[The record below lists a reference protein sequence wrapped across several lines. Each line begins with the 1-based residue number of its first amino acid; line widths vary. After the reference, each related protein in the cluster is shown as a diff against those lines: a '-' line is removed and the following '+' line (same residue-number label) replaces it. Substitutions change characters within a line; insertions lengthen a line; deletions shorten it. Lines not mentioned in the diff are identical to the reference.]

1 MAHSDLPQVSFEKF
15 ILPNGLQVILHV
27 DRKLPVVHV
36 NHWFH
41 VGSKVERPG
50 RTGFAHLFEHLMFE
64 GSQHAPDGY
73 FKYIEQAG
81 GNLREGGVNGT
92 TSNDR
97 TNYFATVP
105 SGNLEYVLWLESDR
119 VATLADALTE
129 ENFENQREVVRN
141 ERRQTTE
148 NQPYGRWYELVNEHL
163 YPAGHPY
170 SWPVIGRHE
179 DLEAAGVDEVAEF
192 FRTYY
197 TPNNL
202 SLVIAGD
209 FDKAF
214 ARDRVTHYYGGLEP
228 GPLLERQ
235 RRWVPALA
243 EGKIVEVTDR
253 VPQARVHMIWPAPQR
268 FEPEETALDAAAA
281 VLGDGLSSRLE
292 KLLVY
297 DRRLCTEVSV
307 FNFAREIAGLFGVI
321 ATIRPG
327 CDIREVEDL
336 INGQIARLASGGP
349 TRDEV
354 ERARTVWEYQYVSSL
369 ERIGGFGG
377 KADRLNESN
386 TYKSDP
392 GYFHVEHDRFR
403 NLTGSKIA
411 EAVKRWLVSRDG
423 LTLRYFSD
431 TLPKAVA
438 GSGSATAQAADA
450 ASTQAA
456 GDGSASAQAEG
467 NGPASAQAASAGVL
481 DRSLVPALGSDT
493 PFQTPEVH
501 EDRLDNGL
509 EVLVVEHHDLP
520 KVAVSLNVKSGG
532 VHDPPDR
539 CGMAQLMLQTMD
551 KGTRGYGALDLDEAL
566 SRLGTVIG
574 KSMYLESARIGMDV
588 LTDKLSAAMSLFA
601 DVARNP
607 LFPEEELERERHRH
621 LDHLKQQASHPQSLA
636 QRLCPGLVFGEDHPY
651 GRPVQGYASSV
662 AEMSRYEIARAFEEN
677 WRPDQSALVFVGDIT
692 RDQAMKLADQ
702 RFGSWSVDVRPAKEV
717 PDPSPDRRSNRVYLV
732 DRPGAPQ
739 TVVCQ
744 FIEAPNRDTPDYHAL
759 RLVDAIWGG
768 GFQSRLN
775 QNLREEKGYTYGV
788 STSLGLLGVSGYWK
802 VQTSIQADKTG
813 EVVQELMSEM
823 AGLGGERPVR
833 EAELEEARTGRI
845 RGYAQR
851 FESLRRIAG
860 SIGALW
866 SSERP
871 MTDMRDAVENLRS
884 VSLEEVRSTARKYL
898 DVRRAG
904 YLLVGDRAGIE
915 TQLADRGL
923 PIPELLDPE
932 AQPAARAPAS
942 AEVPEATDPDAL

>member
-1 MAHSDLPQVSFEKF
+1 MAQKDLPRVNFEKYT
-15 ILPNGLQVILHV
+15 LPNGLQVILHV

-41 VGSKVERPG
+41 VGSKVELPG

-64 GSQHAPDGY
+64 GSEHAPEGY

-119 VATLADALTE
+119 IATLADALTE

-179 DLEAAGVDEVAEF
+179 DLEAATVDEVAEF

-209 FDKAF
+209 FDEAF
-214 ARDRVTHYYGGLEP
+214 ARDRVEHFYGGLEP
-228 GPLLERQ
+228 GPLLERR
-235 RRWVPALA
+235 RRWVPSLP

-253 VPQARVHMIWPAPQR
+253 VPQSRVHMIWPAPER
-268 FEPEETALDAAAA
+268 FDADETALDAAAG

-307 FNFAREIAGLFGVI
+307 FNYAKEIAGLFGII
-321 ATIRPG
+321 ATVRPG
-327 CDIREVEDL
+327 CDGQEVEGL
-336 INGQIARLASGGP
+336 VAEQIAKLASGGP
-349 TRDEV
+349 SRDEV

-386 TYKSDP
+386 TYKADP

-403 NLTGSKIA
+403 NLTGSKIS
-411 EAVKRWLVSRDG
+411 EAVERWLVSRHG
-423 LTLRYFSD
+423 LTLRYQPD
-431 TLPKAVA
+431 TLPKAA
-438 GSGSATAQAADA
+438 GPESAR
-450 ASTQAA
+450 AA
-456 GDGSASAQAEG
+456 GDGA
-467 NGPASAQAASAGVL
+467 L
-481 DRSLVPALGSDT
+481 DRSMVPALGSDT

-509 EVLVVEHHDLP
+509 EVLVVGQHDLP
-520 KVAVSLNVKSGG
+520 KVAVSLNVKTGG

-539 CGMAQLMLQTMD
+539 CGMAQLMLQIMD
-551 KGTRGYGALDLDEAL
+551 KGTRGHGALDLDEAL

-574 KSMYLESARIGMDV
+574 KSMYLESSRLGMDV
-588 LTDKLSAAMSLFA
+588 LTDKLTSAMALFA

-607 LFPEEELERERHRH
+607 LFPEEELDRERHRH
-621 LDHLKQQASHPQSLA
+621 LDHLAQQASHPQSLA
-636 QRLCPGLVFGEDHPY
+636 QRLCPGLVFGYDHPY

-662 AEMSRYEIARAFEEN
+662 SEMSRYEIARSYEEN

-702 RFGSWSVDVRPAKEV
+702 RFGSWKGDVRPAKEV
-717 PDPSPDRRSNRVYLV
+717 PDPSPGRKTIRIWLV
-732 DRPGAPQ
+732 GRPGAPQ

-744 FIEAPNRDTPDYHAL
+744 FIAAPSRDTPDYHAL

-775 QNLREEKGYTYGV
+775 LNLREEKGYTYGV

-802 VQTSIQADKTG
+802 VQTSIQTDKTG
-813 EVVQELMSEM
+813 EVVQELMNEM
-823 AGLGGERPVR
+823 EDLGGDRPVSA
-833 EAELEEARTGRI
+833 EELEEARTGRI

-860 SIGALW
+860 SIGGLW
-866 SSERP
+866 SSGRP
-871 MTDMRDAVENLRS
+871 MSDMRDAVENLRS
-884 VSLEEVRSTARKYL
+884 VTLEEVRSAAGRYL
-898 DVRRAG
+898 DARRAG
-904 YLLVGDRAGIE
+904 YLLVGDRSSIE

-923 PIPELLDPE
+923 PMPEILDPE
-932 AQPAARAPAS
+932 AQPAAPEPAPPA
-942 AEVPEATDPDAL
+942 VPEALDPDER

>member
-1 MAHSDLPQVSFEKF
+1 MAQKDLPRVNFEKYT
-15 ILPNGLQVILHV
+15 LPNGLQVILHV

-41 VGSKVERPG
+41 VGSKVELPG

-64 GSQHAPDGY
+64 GSEHAPEGY

-119 VATLADALTE
+119 IATLADALTE

-179 DLEAAGVDEVAEF
+179 DLEAATVDEVAEF

-209 FDKAF
+209 FDEAF
-214 ARDRVTHYYGGLEP
+214 ARDRVEHFYGGLEP
-228 GPLLERQ
+228 GPLLERR
-235 RRWVPALA
+235 RRWVPSLP

-253 VPQARVHMIWPAPQR
+253 VPQSRVHMIWPAPER
-268 FEPEETALDAAAA
+268 FDADETALDAAAG

-307 FNFAREIAGLFGVI
+307 FNYAKEIAGLFGII
-321 ATIRPG
+321 ATVRPG
-327 CDIREVEDL
+327 CDGQEVEDL
-336 INGQIARLASGGP
+336 VAGQIAKLASGGP
-349 TRDEV
+349 SRDEV

-386 TYKSDP
+386 TYKADP

-403 NLTGSKIA
+403 NLTGSKIS
-411 EAVKRWLVSRDG
+411 EAVERWLVSRHG
-423 LTLRYFSD
+423 LTLRYQPD
-431 TLPKAVA
+431 TLPKAA
-438 GSGSATAQAADA
+438 GPESAR
-450 ASTQAA
+450 AA
-456 GDGSASAQAEG
+456 GDGA
-467 NGPASAQAASAGVL
+467 L
-481 DRSLVPALGSDT
+481 DRSMVPALGSDT

-509 EVLVVEHHDLP
+509 EVLVVGQHDLP
-520 KVAVSLNVKSGG
+520 KVAVSLNVKTGG

-539 CGMAQLMLQTMD
+539 CGMAQLMLQIMD
-551 KGTRGYGALDLDEAL
+551 KGTRGHGALDLDEAL

-574 KSMYLESARIGMDV
+574 KSMYLESARLGMDV
-588 LTDKLSAAMSLFA
+588 LTDKLTSAMALFA

-607 LFPEEELERERHRH
+607 LFPEEELDRERHRH
-621 LDHLKQQASHPQSLA
+621 LDHLAQQASHPQSLA
-636 QRLCPGLVFGEDHPY
+636 QRLCPGLVFGYDHPY

-662 AEMSRYEIARAFEEN
+662 SEMSRYEIARSYEEN

-702 RFGSWSVDVRPAKEV
+702 RFGSWKGDVRPAKEV
-717 PDPSPDRRSNRVYLV
+717 PDPSPGRKTIRIWLV

-744 FIEAPNRDTPDYHAL
+744 FIAAPSRDTPDYHAL

-775 QNLREEKGYTYGV
+775 LNLREEKGYTYGV

-802 VQTSIQADKTG
+802 VQTSIQTDKTG
-813 EVVQELMSEM
+813 EVVQELMNEM
-823 AGLGGERPVR
+823 EDLGGGRPVSA
-833 EAELEEARTGRI
+833 EELEEARTGRI

-860 SIGALW
+860 SIGGLW
-866 SSERP
+866 SSGRP
-871 MTDMRDAVENLRS
+871 MSDMRDAVENLRS
-884 VSLEEVRSTARKYL
+884 VTLEEVRSAAGRYL
-898 DVRRAG
+898 DARRAG
-904 YLLVGDRAGIE
+904 YLLVGDRSSIE

-923 PIPELLDPE
+923 PMPEILDPDV
-932 AQPAARAPAS
+932 QPA
-942 AEVPEATDPDAL
+942 VPEPAPPAAPEALDPDER

>member
-1 MAHSDLPQVSFEKF
+1 MAQKDLPRVNFEKYT
-15 ILPNGLQVILHV
+15 LPNGLQVILHV

-41 VGSKVERPG
+41 VGSKVELPG

-64 GSQHAPDGY
+64 GSEHAPEGY

-119 VATLADALTE
+119 IATLADALTE

-179 DLEAAGVDEVAEF
+179 DLEAATVDEVAEF

-209 FDKAF
+209 FDEAF
-214 ARDRVTHYYGGLEP
+214 ARDRVEHFYGGLEP
-228 GPLLERQ
+228 GPLLERR
-235 RRWVPALA
+235 RRWVPSLP

-253 VPQARVHMIWPAPQR
+253 VPQSRVHMIWPAPER
-268 FEPEETALDAAAA
+268 FDADETALDAAAG

-307 FNFAREIAGLFGVI
+307 FNYAKEIAGLFGII
-321 ATIRPG
+321 ATVRPG
-327 CDIREVEDL
+327 CDGQEVEGL
-336 INGQIARLASGGP
+336 VAGQIAKLASGGP
-349 TRDEV
+349 SRDEV

-386 TYKSDP
+386 TYKADP

-403 NLTGSKIA
+403 NLTGSKIS
-411 EAVKRWLVSRDG
+411 EAVERWLVSRHG
-423 LTLRYFSD
+423 LTLRYQPD
-431 TLPKAVA
+431 TLPKAA
-438 GSGSATAQAADA
+438 GPESAR
-450 ASTQAA
+450 AA
-456 GDGSASAQAEG
+456 GDGA
-467 NGPASAQAASAGVL
+467 L
-481 DRSLVPALGSDT
+481 DRSMVPALGSDT

-509 EVLVVEHHDLP
+509 EVLVVGQHDLP
-520 KVAVSLNVKSGG
+520 KVAVTLNVKTGG

-539 CGMAQLMLQTMD
+539 CGMAQLMLQIMD
-551 KGTRGYGALDLDEAL
+551 KGTRGHGALDLDEAL

-574 KSMYLESARIGMDV
+574 KSMYLESARLGMDV
-588 LTDKLSAAMSLFA
+588 LTDKLTSAMALFA

-607 LFPEEELERERHRH
+607 LFPEEELDRERHRH
-621 LDHLKQQASHPQSLA
+621 LDHLAQQASHPQSLA
-636 QRLCPGLVFGEDHPY
+636 QRLCPGLVFGYDHPY

-662 AEMSRYEIARAFEEN
+662 SEMSRYEIARSYEEN

-702 RFGSWSVDVRPAKEV
+702 RFGSWKGDVRPAKEV
-717 PDPSPDRRSNRVYLV
+717 PDPSPGRKTIRIWLV

-744 FIEAPNRDTPDYHAL
+744 FIAAPSRDTPDYHAL

-775 QNLREEKGYTYGV
+775 LNLREEKGYTYGV

-802 VQTSIQADKTG
+802 VQTSIQTDKTG
-813 EVVQELMSEM
+813 EVVQELMNEM
-823 AGLGGERPVR
+823 EDLGGGRPVSG
-833 EAELEEARTGRI
+833 EELEEARTGRI

-860 SIGALW
+860 SIGGLW
-866 SSERP
+866 SSGRP
-871 MTDMRDAVENLRS
+871 MSDMRDAVENLRS
-884 VSLEEVRSTARKYL
+884 VTLEEVRSAAGRYL
-898 DVRRAG
+898 DARRAG
-904 YLLVGDRAGIE
+904 YLLVGDRSSIE

-923 PIPELLDPE
+923 PMPEILDPE
-932 AQPAARAPAS
+932 AQPA
-942 AEVPEATDPDAL
+942 VPEPAPPAAPEALDPDER

>member
-1 MAHSDLPQVSFEKF
+1 MAQSDLPRVSFEKF
-15 ILPNGLQVILHV
+15 TLPNGLQVILHV

-64 GSQHAPDGY
+64 GSKHAPEGY

-119 VATLADALTE
+119 VATLADALTT

-209 FDKAF
+209 FDEDF
-214 ARDRVTHYYGGLEP
+214 ARDRVAHYYGALET

-268 FEPEETALDAAAA
+268 FEVEETALDAAAA

-307 FNFAREIAGLFGVI
+307 FNFAREISGLFGVI
-321 ATIRPG
+321 ATVRPD
-327 CDIREVEDL
+327 CDVREVEDL
-336 INGQIARLASGGP
+336 VNGQIARLASGGP

-386 TYKSDP
+386 TYKNDP

-403 NLTGSKIA
+403 SLTGSKIA
-411 EAVKRWLVSRDG
+411 EAVKQWLVSRHG
-423 LTLRYFSD
+423 LTLRYFPE

-438 GSGSATAQAADA
+438 T
-450 ASTQAA
+450 
-456 GDGSASAQAEG
+456 DGI
-467 NGPASAQAASAGVL
+467 L
-481 DRSLVPALGSDT
+481 DRSVVPALGSDT

-539 CGMAQLMLQTMD
+539 CGMSQLMLQTMD

-574 KSMYLESARIGMDV
+574 KTMYLESARIGMDV
-588 LTDKLSAAMSLFA
+588 LTDKLSAAMALFA

-744 FIEAPNRDTPDYHAL
+744 FIEAPSRDTPDYHAL

-823 AGLGGERPVR
+823 AGLGGERPVG
-833 EAELEEARTGRI
+833 EEELEEARTGRI

-871 MTDMRDAVENLRS
+871 MTDMRDAVENLQS

-898 DVRRAG
+898 DARRAG
-904 YLLVGDRAGIE
+904 YLLVGDGSSIE

-923 PIPELLDPE
+923 PVPEALDPE
-932 AQPAARAPAS
+932 AQPASRAPAS
-942 AEVPEATDPDAL
+942 AEVPEAADPDAL

>member
-1 MAHSDLPQVSFEKF
+1 MAQRDLPRVTFEKYT
-15 ILPNGLQVILHV
+15 LPNGLQVILHV

-64 GSQHAPDGY
+64 GSEHAPEGY

-119 VATLADALTE
+119 IATLADALTG

-179 DLEAAGVDEVAEF
+179 DLEAATVEEVAEF

-209 FDKAF
+209 FDEAF
-214 ARDRVTHYYGGLEP
+214 ARDRVDHFYGGLEP
-228 GPLLERQ
+228 GPLLERR
-235 RRWVPALA
+235 RRWVPSLP

-253 VPQARVHMIWPAPQR
+253 VPQARVHMIWPAPER
-268 FEPEETALDAAAA
+268 FDPDETALDAAAA

-292 KLLVY
+292 KQLVY
-297 DRRLCTEVSV
+297 DLRLCTEVSV
-307 FNFAREIAGLFGVI
+307 FNYAREISGLFGVI
-321 ATIRPG
+321 ATVRP
-327 CDIREVEDL
+327 DRDVLEVEGL
-336 INGQIARLASGGP
+336 VTGQIEKLSAGGP
-349 TRDEV
+349 SRDEV

-386 TYKSDP
+386 TYKNDP
-392 GYFHVEHDRFR
+392 GYFQVEHERFR

-411 EAVKRWLVSRDG
+411 EAVERWLVSRHG
-423 LTLRYFSD
+423 LTLRYHPD
-431 TLPKAVA
+431 TLPRSTDPDPA
-438 GSGSATAQAADA
+438 G
-450 ASTQAA
+450 AA
-456 GDGSASAQAEG
+456 GGGA
-467 NGPASAQAASAGVL
+467 L
-481 DRSLVPALGSDT
+481 DRSMVPALGSDT

-501 EDRLDNGL
+501 EDRLDNDL
-509 EVLVVEHHDLP
+509 AVLVVEQHDLP
-520 KVAVSLNVKSGG
+520 KVAVSLNVKTGG

-539 CGMAQLMLQTMD
+539 SGTSQLMLQIMD
-551 KGTRGYGALDLDEAL
+551 KGTRSHGALDLDEAL

-574 KSMYLESARIGMDV
+574 KTMYLESARLGLDV
-588 LTDKLSAAMSLFA
+588 LTDKLPSAMALFS

-621 LDHLKQQASHPQSLA
+621 LDHLAQQASHPQYLA
-636 QRLCPGLVFGEDHPY
+636 QRLCPGLVFGDDHPY

-662 AEMSRYEIARAFEEN
+662 AEMSRYDIARSYEEN

-692 RDQAMKLADQ
+692 HDQAMKLADQ
-702 RFGSWSVDVRPAKEV
+702 RFGSWKGDVRPAKSV
-717 PDPSPDRRSNRVYLV
+717 PDPSPGRKTNRISLV

-744 FIEAPNRDTPDYHAL
+744 FIDAPSRDTPDYHAL

-775 QNLREEKGYTYGV
+775 LNLREEKGYTYGV

-802 VQTSIQADKTG
+802 AQTSIQADKTG
-813 EVVQELMSEM
+813 EVVQELMAEM
-823 AGLGGERPVR
+823 EGLGGRRPVSW
-833 EAELEEARTGRI
+833 EELEEARTARI

-860 SIGALW
+860 SIGGLW
-866 SSERP
+866 SSGRP
-871 MTDMRDAVENLRS
+871 MTDLRDAVENLRS
-884 VSLEEVRSTARKYL
+884 VTLEEVRSAAGKYL

-904 YLLVGDRAGIE
+904 FLLVGDRSSIE
-915 TQLADRGL
+915 SQLADRGL
-923 PIPELLDPE
+923 ATPEVLNPE
-932 AQPAARAPAS
+932 
-942 AEVPEATDPDAL
+942 DL

>member
-1 MAHSDLPQVSFEKF
+1 MAQKDLPRVNFEKYT
-15 ILPNGLQVILHV
+15 LPNGLQVILHV

-41 VGSKVERPG
+41 VGSKVELPG

-64 GSQHAPDGY
+64 GSEHAPEGY

-179 DLEAAGVDEVAEF
+179 DLEAATVDEVAEF

-209 FDKAF
+209 FDEAF
-214 ARDRVTHYYGGLEP
+214 ARDRVEHFYGGLEP
-228 GPLLERQ
+228 GPLLERR
-235 RRWVPALA
+235 RRWVPSLP

-253 VPQARVHMIWPAPQR
+253 VPQARVHMIWPAPER
-268 FEPEETALDAAAA
+268 FDADETALDAAAA

-307 FNFAREIAGLFGVI
+307 FNYAKEIAGLFGII
-321 ATIRPG
+321 ATVRPG
-327 CDIREVEDL
+327 CDGQEVEGL
-336 INGQIARLASGGP
+336 VAGQIAKLASGGP
-349 TRDEV
+349 SRDEV

-386 TYKSDP
+386 TYKNDP

-403 NLTGSKIA
+403 NLTGSKIS
-411 EAVKRWLVSRDG
+411 EAVERWLVSRHG
-423 LTLRYFSD
+423 LTLRYQPD
-431 TLPKAVA
+431 TLPKAA
-438 GSGSATAQAADA
+438 GPESAR
-450 ASTQAA
+450 AA
-456 GDGSASAQAEG
+456 GDGA
-467 NGPASAQAASAGVL
+467 L
-481 DRSLVPALGSDT
+481 DRSMVPALGSDT

-509 EVLVVEHHDLP
+509 EVLVVGQHDLP
-520 KVAVSLNVKSGG
+520 KVAVSLNVKTGG

-539 CGMAQLMLQTMD
+539 CGMAQLMLQIMD
-551 KGTRGYGALDLDEAL
+551 KGTRGHGALDLDEAL

-574 KSMYLESARIGMDV
+574 KSMYLESARLGMDV
-588 LTDKLSAAMSLFA
+588 LTDKLTPAMALFA

-607 LFPEEELERERHRH
+607 LFPEEELDRERHRH
-621 LDHLKQQASHPQSLA
+621 LDHLAQQASHPQSLA
-636 QRLCPGLVFGEDHPY
+636 QRLCPGLVFGYDHPY
-651 GRPVQGYASSV
+651 GRPVQGYASSIS
-662 AEMSRYEIARAFEEN
+662 EMSRYEIARSYEEN

-702 RFGSWSVDVRPAKEV
+702 RFGSWKGDVRPAKEV
-717 PDPSPDRRSNRVYLV
+717 PDPSPGRKTNRVWLV

-744 FIEAPNRDTPDYHAL
+744 FIVAPSRDTPDYHAL
-759 RLVDAIWGG
+759 RLVDAVWGG

-775 QNLREEKGYTYGV
+775 LNLREEKGYTYGV

-802 VQTSIQADKTG
+802 VQTSIQTDKTG
-813 EVVQELMSEM
+813 EVVQELMNEM
-823 AGLGGERPVR
+823 EDLGGGRPVSS
-833 EAELEEARTGRI
+833 EELEEARTGRI

-860 SIGALW
+860 SIGGLW
-866 SSERP
+866 SSGRP
-871 MTDMRDAVENLRS
+871 MSDMRDAVENLRS
-884 VSLEEVRSTARKYL
+884 VTLEEVRSTAGRYL
-898 DVRRAG
+898 DARRAG
-904 YLLVGDRAGIE
+904 YLLVGDRSSIE

-923 PIPELLDPE
+923 PMPEILDPE
-932 AQPAARAPAS
+932 AQPA
-942 AEVPEATDPDAL
+942 VPEPAPPAAPEVLDPDER

>member
-1 MAHSDLPQVSFEKF
+1 MAQKDLPRVNFEKYT
-15 ILPNGLQVILHV
+15 LPNGLQVILHV

-41 VGSKVERPG
+41 VGSKVELPG

-64 GSQHAPDGY
+64 GSEHAPEGY

-119 VATLADALTE
+119 IATLADALTE

-179 DLEAAGVDEVAEF
+179 DLEAATVDEVAEF

-209 FDKAF
+209 FDEAF
-214 ARDRVTHYYGGLEP
+214 ARDRVEHFYGGLEP
-228 GPLLERQ
+228 GPLLERR
-235 RRWVPALA
+235 RRWVPSLP

-253 VPQARVHMIWPAPQR
+253 VPQARVHMIWPAPER
-268 FEPEETALDAAAA
+268 FDADETALDAAAG

-307 FNFAREIAGLFGVI
+307 FNYAKEIAGLFGII
-321 ATIRPG
+321 ATVRPG
-327 CDIREVEDL
+327 CDGQEVEDL
-336 INGQIARLASGGP
+336 VAGQIAKLASGGP
-349 TRDEV
+349 SRDEV

-386 TYKSDP
+386 TYKADP

-403 NLTGSKIA
+403 NLTGSKIS
-411 EAVKRWLVSRDG
+411 EAVERWLVSRHG
-423 LTLRYFSD
+423 LTLRYQPD
-431 TLPKAVA
+431 TLPKAA
-438 GSGSATAQAADA
+438 GPESAR
-450 ASTQAA
+450 AA
-456 GDGSASAQAEG
+456 GDGA
-467 NGPASAQAASAGVL
+467 L
-481 DRSLVPALGSDT
+481 DRSMVPALGSDT

-509 EVLVVEHHDLP
+509 EVLVVGQHDLP
-520 KVAVSLNVKSGG
+520 KVAVSLNVKTGG

-539 CGMAQLMLQTMD
+539 CGMAQLMLQIMD
-551 KGTRGYGALDLDEAL
+551 KGTRGHGALDLDEAL

-574 KSMYLESARIGMDV
+574 KSMYLESARLGMDV
-588 LTDKLSAAMSLFA
+588 LTDKLTSAMALFA

-607 LFPEEELERERHRH
+607 LFPEEELDRERHRH
-621 LDHLKQQASHPQSLA
+621 LDHLAQQASHPQSLA
-636 QRLCPGLVFGEDHPY
+636 QRLCPGLVFGYDHPY

-662 AEMSRYEIARAFEEN
+662 SEMSRYEIARSYEEN

-702 RFGSWSVDVRPAKEV
+702 RFGSWKGDVRPAKEV
-717 PDPSPDRRSNRVYLV
+717 PDPSPGRKTIRIWLV

-744 FIEAPNRDTPDYHAL
+744 FIAAPSRDTPDYHAL

-775 QNLREEKGYTYGV
+775 LNLREEKGYTYGV

-802 VQTSIQADKTG
+802 VQTSIQTDKTG
-813 EVVQELMSEM
+813 EVVQELMNEM
-823 AGLGGERPVR
+823 EDLGGGRPVSG
-833 EAELEEARTGRI
+833 EELEEARTGRI

-860 SIGALW
+860 SIGGLW
-866 SSERP
+866 SSGRP
-871 MTDMRDAVENLRS
+871 MSDMRDAVENLRS
-884 VSLEEVRSTARKYL
+884 VTLEEVRSAAGRYL
-898 DVRRAG
+898 DARRAG
-904 YLLVGDRAGIE
+904 YLLVGDRSSIE

-923 PIPELLDPE
+923 PMPEILDPE
-932 AQPAARAPAS
+932 AQPA
-942 AEVPEATDPDAL
+942 VPEPAPPAAPEALDSDER

>member
-1 MAHSDLPQVSFEKF
+1 MAQTDLPRVFFEKYT
-15 ILPNGLQVILHV
+15 LPNGLQVILHV

-64 GSQHAPDGY
+64 GSKHAPEGY

-119 VATLADALTE
+119 VATLEDALTR

-163 YPAGHPY
+163 YPSGHPY

-179 DLEAAGVDEVAEF
+179 DLEAAGVDEVTEF

-209 FDKAF
+209 FDKGF
-214 ARDRVTHYYGGLEP
+214 ARDLVARYYGALEP

-235 RRWVPALA
+235 RRWVPSLA

-297 DRRLCTEVSV
+297 DRRLCSEVSV
-307 FNFAREIAGLFGVI
+307 FNYAREIAGLFGVI
-321 ATIRPG
+321 ATVRPD
-327 CDIREVEDL
+327 CDVREVEDL
-336 INGQIARLASGGP
+336 VTGQIAKLASGGP

-386 TYKSDP
+386 TYKNDP

-403 NLTGSKIA
+403 SLTGSKIA
-411 EAVKRWLVSRDG
+411 EAVKRWLVSRHG
-423 LTLRYFSD
+423 LTLRYFPDS
-431 TLPKAVA
+431 LPRAVGAA
-438 GSGSATAQAADA
+438 GAAPAQEEDEASA
-450 ASTQAA
+450 QAA
-456 GDGSASAQAEG
+456 GDGSAQEESG
-467 NGPASAQAASAGVL
+467 GVL
-481 DRSLVPALGSDT
+481 DRSVVPALGSDT

-501 EDRLDNGL
+501 QEKLDNGL

-532 VHDPPDR
+532 VHDPPER
-539 CGMAQLMLQTMD
+539 CGMAQLMLQIMD

-574 KSMYLESARIGMDV
+574 KSMHLESARIGLDV
-588 LTDKLSAAMSLFA
+588 LTDKLSAAMALFA

-636 QRLCPGLVFGEDHPY
+636 QRLCPGLVFGEHHPY

-662 AEMSRYEIARAFEEN
+662 SEMSRYEIARAYEEN

-692 RDQAMKLADQ
+692 RDQAMKLSDQ
-702 RFGSWSVDVRPAKEV
+702 RFGSWSGDVRPAKEV
-717 PDPSPDRRSNRVYLV
+717 PEPSPDRKSNRIYLV
-732 DRPGAPQ
+732 DRPGASQ

-744 FIEAPNRDTPDYHAL
+744 FIDAPSRDTPDYHAL

-775 QNLREEKGYTYGV
+775 LNLREEKGYTYGV
-788 STSLGLLGVSGYWK
+788 STSLGLLGVSGFWK

-813 EVVQELMSEM
+813 EVVMELMSEM
-823 AGLGGERPVR
+823 AGLGGERPVS

-860 SIGALW
+860 TIGALW

-884 VSLEEVRSTARKYL
+884 VTLEEVRSTARKYL
-898 DVRRAG
+898 DARRAG
-904 YLLVGDRAGIE
+904 FLLVGDRAGIE

-923 PIPELLDPE
+923 PMPEMLDPE
-932 AQPAARAPAS
+932 AQPTDRGPAL
-942 AEVPEATDPDAL
+942 AQAPEAVDPDAL

>member
-1 MAHSDLPQVSFEKF
+1 MAQKDLPRVNFEKYT
-15 ILPNGLQVILHV
+15 LPNGLQVILHV

-41 VGSKVERPG
+41 VGSKVELPG

-64 GSQHAPDGY
+64 GSEHAPEGY

-119 VATLADALTE
+119 IATLADALTE

-179 DLEAAGVDEVAEF
+179 DLEAATVDEVAEF

-209 FDKAF
+209 FDEAF
-214 ARDRVTHYYGGLEP
+214 ARDRVEHFYGGLEP
-228 GPLLERQ
+228 GPLLERR
-235 RRWVPALA
+235 RRWVPSLP

-253 VPQARVHMIWPAPQR
+253 VPQARVHMIWPAPER
-268 FEPEETALDAAAA
+268 FDADETALDAAAA

-307 FNFAREIAGLFGVI
+307 FNYAKEIAGLFGII
-321 ATIRPG
+321 ATVRPG
-327 CDIREVEDL
+327 CDGQEVEGL
-336 INGQIARLASGGP
+336 VAGQIAKLASGGP
-349 TRDEV
+349 SRDEV

-386 TYKSDP
+386 TYKADP

-403 NLTGSKIA
+403 NLTGSKIS
-411 EAVKRWLVSRDG
+411 EAVERWLVSRHG
-423 LTLRYFSD
+423 LTLRYQPD
-431 TLPKAVA
+431 TLPKAA
-438 GSGSATAQAADA
+438 GPESAR
-450 ASTQAA
+450 AA
-456 GDGSASAQAEG
+456 GD
-467 NGPASAQAASAGVL
+467 GVL
-481 DRSLVPALGSDT
+481 DRSMVPALGSDT

-509 EVLVVEHHDLP
+509 EVLVVGQHDLP
-520 KVAVSLNVKSGG
+520 KVAVTLNVKTGG

-539 CGMAQLMLQTMD
+539 CGMAQLMLQIMD
-551 KGTRGYGALDLDEAL
+551 KGTRGHGALDLDEAL

-574 KSMYLESARIGMDV
+574 KSMYLESARLGMDV
-588 LTDKLSAAMSLFA
+588 LTDKLTSAMALFA

-607 LFPEEELERERHRH
+607 LFPEEELDRERHRH
-621 LDHLKQQASHPQSLA
+621 LDHLAQQASHPQSLA
-636 QRLCPGLVFGEDHPY
+636 QRLCPGLVFGYDHPY

-662 AEMSRYEIARAFEEN
+662 SEMSRYEIARSYEEN

-702 RFGSWSVDVRPAKEV
+702 RFGSWKGDVRPAKEV
-717 PDPSPDRRSNRVYLV
+717 PDPSPGRKTIRIWLV

-744 FIEAPNRDTPDYHAL
+744 FIAAPSRDTPDYHAL

-775 QNLREEKGYTYGV
+775 LNLREEKGYTYGV

-802 VQTSIQADKTG
+802 VQTSIQTDKTG
-813 EVVQELMSEM
+813 EVVQELMNEM
-823 AGLGGERPVR
+823 EDLGGDRPVSA
-833 EAELEEARTGRI
+833 EELEEARTGRI

-860 SIGALW
+860 SIGGLW
-866 SSERP
+866 SSGRP
-871 MTDMRDAVENLRS
+871 MSDMRDAVENLRS
-884 VSLEEVRSTARKYL
+884 VTLEEVRSAAGRYL
-898 DVRRAG
+898 DARRAG
-904 YLLVGDRAGIE
+904 YLLVGDRSSIE

-923 PIPELLDPE
+923 PMPEILDPE
-932 AQPAARAPAS
+932 AQPA
-942 AEVPEATDPDAL
+942 VPEPAPPAAPEALDPDER

>member
-1 MAHSDLPQVSFEKF
+1 MAQSDLPRVSFEKF
-15 ILPNGLQVILHV
+15 TLPNGLQVILHV

-64 GSQHAPDGY
+64 GSKHAPEGY

-119 VATLADALTE
+119 VATLADALTR

-209 FDKAF
+209 FDEDF
-214 ARDRVTHYYGGLEP
+214 ARDRVAHYYGALEP

-268 FEPEETALDAAAA
+268 FEAEETALDAAAA

-307 FNFAREIAGLFGVI
+307 FNYAREISGLFGVI
-321 ATIRPG
+321 ATVRPG
-327 CDIREVEDL
+327 CDVREVEDL
-336 INGQIARLASGGP
+336 VDGQIARLASGGP

-386 TYKSDP
+386 TYKNDP

-411 EAVKRWLVSRDG
+411 EAVKRWLVSRHG
-423 LTLRYFSD
+423 LTLRYFPD

-438 GSGSATAQAADA
+438 GV
-450 ASTQAA
+450 A
-456 GDGSASAQAEG
+456 GAGASAVRSHRRKARR
-467 NGPASAQAASAGVL
+467 PRSRRAM
-481 DRSLVPALGSDT
+481 DR
-493 PFQTPEVH
+493 
-501 EDRLDNGL
+501 R
-509 EVLVVEHHDLP
+509 
-520 KVAVSLNVKSGG
+520 
-532 VHDPPDR
+532 R
-539 CGMAQLMLQTMD
+539 
-551 KGTRGYGALDLDEAL
+551 
-566 SRLGTVIG
+566 
-574 KSMYLESARIGMDV
+574 
-588 LTDKLSAAMSLFA
+588 
-601 DVARNP
+601 
-607 LFPEEELERERHRH
+607 
-621 LDHLKQQASHPQSLA
+621 
-636 QRLCPGLVFGEDHPY
+636 
-651 GRPVQGYASSV
+651 RPRMASSTG
-662 AEMSRYEIARAFEEN
+662 
-677 WRPDQSALVFVGDIT
+677 P
-692 RDQAMKLADQ
+692 
-702 RFGSWSVDVRPAKEV
+702 WS
-717 PDPSPDRRSNRVYLV
+717 RRS
-732 DRPGAPQ
+732 DR
-739 TVVCQ
+739 T
-744 FIEAPNRDTPDYHAL
+744 
-759 RLVDAIWGG
+759 
-768 GFQSRLN
+768 
-775 QNLREEKGYTYGV
+775 
-788 STSLGLLGVSGYWK
+788 
-802 VQTSIQADKTG
+802 
-813 EVVQELMSEM
+813 
-823 AGLGGERPVR
+823 RPFR
-833 EAELEEARTGRI
+833 RRRCTRTGWTTAWRC
-845 RGYAQR
+845 
-851 FESLRRIAG
+851 
-860 SIGALW
+860 W
-866 SSERP
+866 SSSTTTCR
-871 MTDMRDAVENLRS
+871 RS
-884 VSLEEVRSTARKYL
+884 PFR
-898 DVRRAG
+898 
-904 YLLVGDRAGIE
+904 
-915 TQLADRGL
+915 
-923 PIPELLDPE
+923 
-932 AQPAARAPAS
+932 
-942 AEVPEATDPDAL
+942 

>member
-1 MAHSDLPQVSFEKF
+1 MAQKNLPRVSFEKYT
-15 ILPNGLQVILHV
+15 LPNGLQVILHI

-64 GSQHAPDGY
+64 GSENAPEGY

-92 TSNDR
+92 TSYDR

-119 VATLADALTE
+119 IATLADALTS

-148 NQPYGRWYELVNEHL
+148 NQPYGRWFELVNENL

-170 SWPVIGRHE
+170 SWPIIGRHE
-179 DLEAAGVDEVAEF
+179 DLEAATVDEVAEF
-192 FRTYY
+192 FRNYY

-209 FDKAF
+209 FDEAF
-214 ARDRVTHYYGGLEP
+214 ARDRVAHYYGGMKS

-235 RRWVPALA
+235 RRWVPSLS
-243 EGKIVEVTDR
+243 ERKIVEVTDR
-253 VPQARVHMIWPAPQR
+253 VPQARVHMIWPGPER
-268 FEPEETALDAAAA
+268 FEADETALDAAAA

-307 FNFAREIAGLFGVI
+307 FNYAKEITGLFGVI
-321 ATIRPG
+321 ATVRPD
-327 CDIREVEDL
+327 CDVLEVEGL
-336 INGQIARLASGGP
+336 VTEQIEKLAASGP
-349 TRDEV
+349 SRDEV

-386 TYKSDP
+386 TYTNDP
-392 GYFHVEHDRFR
+392 GYFHVEHDRFQE
-403 NLTGSKIA
+403 LTGSKIA
-411 EAVKRWLVSRDG
+411 EMVKQWLVDRHG
-423 LTLRYFSD
+423 LLLRYHPD
-431 TLPKAVA
+431 NLPKVIDP
-438 GSGSATAQAADA
+438 GTAPEA
-450 ASTQAA
+450 ASK
-456 GDGSASAQAEG
+456 S
-467 NGPASAQAASAGVL
+467 L
-481 DRSLVPALGSDT
+481 DRSKVPALGLDT
-493 PFQTPEVH
+493 HFQTPAVYEG
-501 EDRLDNGL
+501 RLDNGL

-520 KVAVSLNVKSGG
+520 KVAVSLNVKTGG
-532 VHDPPDR
+532 VHDPPER
-539 CGMAQLMLQTMD
+539 SGTAQLMLQTMD
-551 KGTRGYGALDLDEAL
+551 KGTRSHGALELDEAL

-574 KSMYLESARIGMDV
+574 KSMFLESARLGLDV
-588 LTDKLSAAMSLFA
+588 LADNLTPAMALFA
-601 DVARNP
+601 DVVRNP

-621 LDHLKQQASHPQSLA
+621 LDHLAQQASHPQSLA
-636 QRLCPGLVFGEDHPY
+636 QRVCPRLVFGADHPY
-651 GRPVQGYASSV
+651 GQPVQGYASSIG
-662 AEMSRYEIARAFEEN
+662 ELSRYDLARSFEEN

-692 RDQAMKLADQ
+692 CGQAMKLADN
-702 RFGSWSVDVRPAKEV
+702 RFGSWKGDVRPARTV
-717 PDPSPDRRSNRVYLV
+717 PDPSPDRKMNRIYLI
-732 DRPGAPQ
+732 DRPDAPQ

-744 FIEAPNRDTPDYHAL
+744 FIPAPRRDTPDYHAL
-759 RLVDAIWGG
+759 RLVDAVWGG

-775 QNLREEKGYTYGV
+775 LNLREEKGYTYGV

-813 EVVQELMSEM
+813 EVVMELMSEM
-823 AGLGGERPVR
+823 EGLAGERPVS
-833 EAELEEARTGRI
+833 EEELEEARTGRI
-845 RGYAQR
+845 RGYAQQ

-860 SIGALW
+860 SIGGLW
-866 SSERP
+866 SSGRP
-871 MTDMRDAVENLRS
+871 MTDIRDAVENLEK
-884 VSLEEVRSTARKYL
+884 VTLEDVRSTARL
-898 DVRRAG
+898 HLNPRRAG
-904 YLLVGDRAGIE
+904 YLLVGDRTEIE
-915 TQLADRGL
+915 AQLIDKGL
-923 PIPELLDPE
+923 ALAEVLDP
-932 AQPAARAPAS
+932 
-942 AEVPEATDPDAL
+942 DDM

>member
-1 MAHSDLPQVSFEKF
+1 MAQSDLPRVSFEKF
-15 ILPNGLQVILHV
+15 TLPNGLQVILHV

-64 GSQHAPDGY
+64 GSKHAPEGY

-119 VATLADALTE
+119 VATLADALTR

-209 FDKAF
+209 FDKDF
-214 ARDRVTHYYGGLEP
+214 ARDRVAHYYGALET

-268 FEPEETALDAAAA
+268 FEVEETAIDAAAA

-307 FNFAREIAGLFGVI
+307 FNYAREIAGLFGVV
-321 ATIRPG
+321 ATVRPD
-327 CDIREVEDL
+327 CDVREVEDL
-336 INGQIARLASGGP
+336 VNGQIARLASGGP

-386 TYKSDP
+386 TYKNDP

-403 NLTGSKIA
+403 NLSGSKIA
-411 EAVKRWLVSRDG
+411 EAVKRWLVSRHG
-423 LTLRYFSD
+423 LTLRYFPD

-438 GSGSATAQAADA
+438 GAAPD
-450 ASTQAA
+450 S
-456 GDGSASAQAEG
+456 
-467 NGPASAQAASAGVL
+467 VL
-481 DRSLVPALGSDT
+481 DRSVVPALGSDT

-539 CGMAQLMLQTMD
+539 CGMSQLMLQTMD

-574 KSMYLESARIGMDV
+574 KTMYLESARIGMDV
-588 LTDKLSAAMSLFA
+588 LTDKLSAAMALFA

-662 AEMSRYEIARAFEEN
+662 AEMSRYEIARAYEEN
-677 WRPDQSALVFVGDIT
+677 WRPDQSALVFVGDIS
-692 RDQAMKLADQ
+692 RDQALKLADQ
-702 RFGSWSVDVRPAKEV
+702 RFGSWKGDVRPAKEV
-717 PDPSPDRRSNRVYLV
+717 PDPSPDRKSNRIYLV

-744 FIEAPNRDTPDYHAL
+744 FIEAPSRDTPDYHAL

-813 EVVQELMSEM
+813 EVVMELMSEM
-823 AGLGGERPVR
+823 AGLGGERPVG
-833 EAELEEARTGRI
+833 EEELEEARTGRI

-871 MTDMRDAVENLRS
+871 MSDMRDAVENLQS
-884 VSLEEVRSTARKYL
+884 VRLEEVRSAARKYL
-898 DVRRAG
+898 DARRAG
-904 YLLVGDRAGIE
+904 YLLVGDGSSIE

-923 PIPELLDPE
+923 PVPEVLDPD

-942 AEVPEATDPDAL
+942 AEVPEAADPDTL